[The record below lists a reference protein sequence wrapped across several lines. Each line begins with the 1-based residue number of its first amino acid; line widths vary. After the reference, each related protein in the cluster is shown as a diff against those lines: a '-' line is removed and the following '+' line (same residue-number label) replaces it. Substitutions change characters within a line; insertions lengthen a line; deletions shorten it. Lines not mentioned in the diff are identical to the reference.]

1 MAVFIVAPKVMF
13 TCQSEG
19 AILYSD
25 LYYRLTN
32 PQRHTDINTFEL
44 FTFACVCEHAHLKN
58 SFLSQ
63 PVPRK
68 VGERT
73 QNIHLG
79 SSLNKAPRACE
90 AAVLAWP
97 SPPQMKRFGAF
108 YSAGWP
114 GTPLGC
120 CCLNNENT
128 QTDSGW
134 HGGDT
139 SFLEWEDPKQSTKKL
154 LTNSYF
160 SVTVC

>member
-1 MAVFIVAPKVMF
+1 MAVFIVTPKVMF
-13 TCQSEG
+13 TCQREG
-19 AILYSD
+19 AILYSN
-25 LYYRLTN
+25 LYYRLTY
-32 PQRHTDINTFEL
+32 PQRRTDTNTCEL
-44 FTFACVCEHAHLKN
+44 FTFACVCVEHARLKN

-63 PVPRK
+63 PAPQNL
-68 VGERT
+68 GERT

-79 SSLNKAPRACE
+79 SSLNKAPRARE
-90 AAVLAWP
+90 AAVLA
-97 SPPQMKRFGAF
+97 F
-108 YSAGWP
+108 SAIDEEIWGFLFCGLA

-139 SFLEWEDPKQSTKKL
+139 SILEWEDPKQSTKKL